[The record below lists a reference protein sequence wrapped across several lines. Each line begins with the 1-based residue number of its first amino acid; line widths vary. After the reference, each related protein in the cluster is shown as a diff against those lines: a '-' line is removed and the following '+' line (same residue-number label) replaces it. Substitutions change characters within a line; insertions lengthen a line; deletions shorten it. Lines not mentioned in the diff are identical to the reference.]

1 MIRRTF
7 IEILSGLLVPR
18 PEWPS
23 GDLPAAHPSAPNLR
37 SRNSTLVHSPSA
49 ASRSTHS
56 LSAHSQSTPSPSA
69 HPPAIESRIA
79 ASWVNGTDP
88 EWLTEWMRLP
98 RLTLLPDDLP
108 HIPDLDQRELAAQIL
123 RRMHSGTPFPF
134 RYFGGSDPGTRR
146 QVLPV
151 MLFTTTA
158 DEDTASWEFEL
169 GPIYLLA
176 WCQARDAPRTFRLD
190 RMRTA
195 ALSPSK
201 LADFPLS

>member
-18 PEWPS
+18 PGWVS
-23 GDLPAAHPSAPNLR
+23 GDRPA
-37 SRNSTLVHSPSA
+37 
-49 ASRSTHS
+49 
-56 LSAHSQSTPSPSA
+56 A

-79 ASWVNGTDP
+79 SWVDGTDP
-88 EWLTEWMRLP
+88 EWLTDWLRMP
-98 RLTLLPDDLP
+98 RPTLLPEDLP
-108 HIPDLDQRELAAQIL
+108 QIPDPDQRELAAQIL
-123 RRMHSGTPFPF
+123 RRMQSGAPFPF
-134 RYFGGSDPGTRR
+134 QYFGGSDFGTRR

-151 MLFTTTA
+151 MLFTTSDDNNA
-158 DEDTASWEFEL
+158 PWEFEL

-176 WCQARDAPRTFRLD
+176 WCQSRDAPRTFRLD
-190 RMRTA
+190 RMRAA